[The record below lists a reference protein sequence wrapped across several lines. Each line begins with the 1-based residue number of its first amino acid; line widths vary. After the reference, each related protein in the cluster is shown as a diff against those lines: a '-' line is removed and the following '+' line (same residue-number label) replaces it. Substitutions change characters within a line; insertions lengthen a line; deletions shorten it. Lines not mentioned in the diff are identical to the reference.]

1 MKRIRF
7 QDIMSIFKNVLL
19 GNKKNIFLI
28 CLLSYF
34 ILYVLSIGSIKIA
47 NLIFSLFI
55 IVLTIVIDCGVIV
68 SIDKCSKED
77 IHLSFKDIFVF
88 SKSKLKLGAFWYI
101 LMAFLNSMI
110 GIVITALPFKFPV
123 TALILLGLS
132 INAIITPLM
141 IISISGHTIV
151 NKKNY
156 IYVIFAMIFILWVN
170 LLPFVGEVLNF
181 LIKPF
186 VILYLIS
193 LSEAEE
199 KAINNF

>member
-1 MKRIRF
+1 MKRVKF

-19 GNKKNIFLI
+19 GNKRNLFLI
-28 CLLSYF
+28 CLLSYL

-47 NLIFSLFI
+47 NLIFNLFVI
-55 IVLTIVIDCGVIV
+55 ALTIVIDCGVIV

-77 IHLSFKDIFVF
+77 IKLSFKDIFIF
-88 SKSKLKLGAFWYI
+88 SKSKLKLGLFWYI
-101 LMAFLNSMI
+101 LIAFLNSML
-110 GIVITALPFKFPV
+110 GVVISALPFKPTIMV
-123 TALILLGLS
+123 LSLLYFS
-132 INAIITPLM
+132 ITAIITPLM

-156 IYVIFAMIFILWVN
+156 IYVIFAMIFIIWIN
-170 LLPFVGEVLNF
+170 FLPFVGEILNF